1 MKCFSGYGWRIAAA
15 GMMLM
20 LAGAPAASAQEFNGA
35 QKAEIE
41 KIIAGYL
48 KENPEFIREYLVE
61 NPNILLEV
69 SDKLRAQQV
78 QQERE
83 SAAMAMTAHKDK
95 LERHPMTPVTGN
107 PEGDVTLI
115 EFFDYNCSFCK
126 RAFSYMREIQK
137 DDPNL
142 RIVWKEYPILSGRA
156 PTSLT
161 AARVAMAADKQGKYM
176 EVHTALMGGRESL
189 GSDAQVMKIAEGVGL
204 DMDQL
209 KKDMESPEI
218 TAYLSETVSLG
229 EALQFQGTPTF
240 VINGSVIGG
249 AVPKEYILA
258 VITAAR
264 AGDLKPGELNEQ
276 DLGQIVR
283 KHGS

>member
-1 MKCFSGYGWRIAAA
+1 MKLFLQFALRIVAV
-15 GMMLM
+15 GTMLM
-20 LAGAPAASAQEFNGA
+20 LAGLPASAQEFDDA

-41 KIIAGYL
+41 KIIGEYL

-61 NPNILLEV
+61 NPEVLLEV
-69 SDKLRAQQV
+69 SDKLRAQQI

-83 SAAMAMTAHKDK
+83 NAALAMTAHKEK
-95 LERHPMTPVTGN
+95 LERHPITPVTGN

-126 RAFSYMREIQK
+126 RAFSYMREIEK

-142 RIVWKEYPILSGRA
+142 RIAWKEYPILAGRT

-161 AARVAMAADKQGKYM
+161 AAKVAMAADLQGKYI
-176 EVHTALMGGRESL
+176 EVHTALMGRRGPL
-189 GSDAQVMKIAEGVGL
+189 VSDAQVLKIAEGVGL
-204 DMDQL
+204 DMDKL
-209 KKDMESPEI
+209 KKDMESSVVR
-218 TAYLSETVSLG
+218 AYISETVQLG

-240 VINGSVIGG
+240 VINGAVIGG

-258 VITAAR
+258 VIAAAR
-264 AGDLKPGELNEQ
+264 AGALKPGELTET
-276 DLGQIVR
+276 DLGQIVQ
-283 KHGS
+283 KFGS

>member
-1 MKCFSGYGWRIAAA
+1 MKCFSSYGRWIAAI

-20 LAGAPAASAQEFNGA
+20 LAGAPVASAQEINDA

-41 KIIAGYL
+41 KIIGEYV
-48 KENPEFIREYLVE
+48 KKNPEFIRDYLLD
-61 NPNILLEV
+61 NPGILLEV
-69 SDKLRAQQV
+69 SDKLRALQI

-83 SAAMAMTAHKDK
+83 KATLAMTAHKEK

-126 RAFSYMREIQK
+126 RSFAYMRAIEK

-142 RIVWKEYPILSGRA
+142 RIVWKEYPILTSRT

-161 AARVAMAADKQGKYM
+161 AAQVAMAADLQGKYM
-176 EVHTALMGGRESL
+176 ETHTALMDQRGSL
-189 GSDAQVMKIAEGVGL
+189 TSDAQVLKIAEGVGL
-204 DMDQL
+204 DMDKL
-209 KKDMESPEI
+209 KKDMESSEVK
-218 TAYLSETVSLG
+218 AYLSETVKLG

-240 VINGSVIGG
+240 VINGAVIGG

-258 VITAAR
+258 VIAAAR
-264 AGDLKPGELNEQ
+264 AGALRPGELSEQ
-276 DLGQIVR
+276 DLGQIVQQF
-283 KHGS
+283 GS